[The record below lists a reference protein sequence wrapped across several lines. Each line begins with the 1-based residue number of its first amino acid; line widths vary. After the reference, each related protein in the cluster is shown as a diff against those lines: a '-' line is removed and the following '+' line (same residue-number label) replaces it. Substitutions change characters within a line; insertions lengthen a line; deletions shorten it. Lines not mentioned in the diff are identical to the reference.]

1 MFCFRLD
8 KISDGYKGSTKE
20 INKED
25 CEESTEDSKTKQ
37 KNSEEKKDHP
47 QILKYIKNQVDIG
60 YLLVKIVKTC
70 LNISVL
76 LPQVLDLLLNLSTE
90 GHLLYLTILSQTPQ
104 HISTIFMYRNPCLS
118 RLFKKYQ
125 NCLIFFEPL
134 YFA

>member
-37 KNSEEKKDHP
+37 KHSDEKKDHP

-60 YLLVKIVKTC
+60 YLLVKIVKKF

-76 LPQVLDLLLNLSTE
+76 MQVLDLLLNLSTC
-90 GHLLYLTILSQTPQ
+90 GLLFYSPFYHKCPKKCVKYLCTATLYVQTVQ
-104 HISTIFMYRNPCLS
+104 KVSELLDIF
-118 RLFKKYQ
+118 
-125 NCLIFFEPL
+125 
-134 YFA
+134 

>member
-1 MFCFRLD
+1 MGVCTLRSKPKLPNSYNLYVFFRLD

-76 LPQVLDLLLNLSTE
+76 LPQVLDLLLNLST
-90 GHLLYLTILSQTPQ
+90 
-104 HISTIFMYRNPCLS
+104 
-118 RLFKKYQ
+118 
-125 NCLIFFEPL
+125 
-134 YFA
+134 

>member
-1 MFCFRLD
+1 MFFFRLD

-37 KNSEEKKDHP
+37 NNSEEKKDHP

-60 YLLVKIVKTC
+60 YLLVKIVKTR

-76 LPQVLDLLLNLSTE
+76 LPQVLDLLLNL
-90 GHLLYLTILSQTPQ
+90 
-104 HISTIFMYRNPCLS
+104 
-118 RLFKKYQ
+118 
-125 NCLIFFEPL
+125 
-134 YFA
+134 